1 MYTFNFYYENGVS
14 HSFKHI
20 THVKYSVG
28 GISHS
33 VSGTE
38 ISTHCFPI
46 TETLH
51 LFSETSNY
59 STSEKQLYLIEVK
72 KEN

>member
-1 MYTFNFYYENGVS
+1 MYTFIFYYENGAN

-20 THVKYSVG
+20 TQVKYSVG

-38 ISTHCFPI
+38 ILTHCFPI

-59 STSEKQLYLIEVK
+59 SASEKQLYLIEVQ